1 MELGYA
7 KRGGRDKKWRGD
19 KQRKREV
26 DKGQSDGEERRKK

>member
-19 KQRKREV
+19 NQRKREV
-26 DKGQSDGEERRKK
+26 DKGHSN